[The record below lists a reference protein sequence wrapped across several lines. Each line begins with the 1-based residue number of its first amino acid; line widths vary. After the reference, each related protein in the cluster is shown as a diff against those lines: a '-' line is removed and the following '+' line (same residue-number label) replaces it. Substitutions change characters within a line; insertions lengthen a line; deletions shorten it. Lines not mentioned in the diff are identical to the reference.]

1 MSSETFRRLLIEA
14 NVLDRDR
21 LAKAEAAASSRGTSL
36 ERTIVA
42 LALADEATVW
52 RVLAKAHGLKFV
64 DPAKFAPQP
73 EALKKVPKEQIEQNE
88 AMPVLLKDGVLWV
101 AIDDP
106 FKTFVADNLSFLA
119 GCTVQCALMPP
130 QALKQAIRKQVGGA
144 AAEAAAKAGAGKDA
158 EGDDAP
164 IIRLVGKT
172 IEEALAARASDIH
185 VEPFQQRLRVR
196 YRIDGVLKEIASLEH
211 TLLAPMT
218 SRLKIM
224 AGLDIAER
232 RKPQDGRISF
242 RTQGRDIDIRTSVL
256 PGSHG
261 ETIVMRLLDKERGLM
276 SLQGLGFE
284 GADRER
290 FSRIIGRPNGIVL
303 VTGPT
308 GSGKTTTLYAAL
320 QELNRPDVKI
330 ITAEDP
336 VEFNIRGINQCQV
349 KSRIGLNFS
358 RILRAMLRQ
367 APNVI
372 LVGEIRDKETAEIAV
387 QAALTGHLVFSTL
400 HTNDA
405 PSAVMRLMELGIP
418 PYLINATVLGVLAQR
433 LVRTL
438 CPACKIREDESTTAA
453 SLAALAELVKPWQIS
468 GSYRPYQPVGCVDC
482 RMTGFR
488 GRTGLYELLSISE
501 AFKDK
506 VNHEPKME
514 SLRRQGVSDG
524 MRPLRLA
531 GAARVAE
538 GLTTLDE
545 VLSCTPPVT

>member
-1 MSSETFRRLLIEA
+1 LSSETFRRLLLEA
-14 NVLDRDR
+14 NVLDRER
-21 LAKAEAAASSRGTSL
+21 LAKAEAAASSRGTPL

-42 LALADEATVW
+42 LNLADETAVW

-64 DPAKFAPQP
+64 DPQKLQPQA
-73 EALKKVPKEQIEQNE
+73 EAVKKVPKEQIEQNE
-88 AMPVLLKDGVLWV
+88 ALPVLLKDGVLWV

-106 FKTFVADNLSFLA
+106 VRVFVADNLGFLA
-119 GCTVQCALMPP
+119 GCSVQCALMPP
-130 QALKQAIRKQVGGA
+130 QALKQALRKVTGGGD
-144 AAEAAAKAGAGKDA
+144 AAKAGAAGGGA
-158 EGDDAP
+158 AGAGEGDDAP
-164 IIRLVGKT
+164 IIRLVAKT
-172 IEEALAARASDIH
+172 IDEALQQRASDIH
-185 VEPFQQRLRVR
+185 VEPFQQRLRIR
-196 YRIDGVLKEIASLEH
+196 YRVDGVLKEIASLEP

-284 GADRER
+284 GTDRER

-349 KSRIGLNFS
+349 KSRIGLTFA

-400 HTNDA
+400 HTND
-405 PSAVMRLMELGIP
+405 SASAITRLCDMGVKPFLV
-418 PYLINATVLGVLAQR
+418 AASVQAVLAQR
-433 LVRTL
+433 LLRVLCKECKQPHEPSATDLRSIGVDPNNVSGATCFRAQG
-438 CPACKIREDESTTAA
+438 CPACNH
-453 SLAALAELVKPWQIS
+453 
-468 GSYRPYQPVGCVDC
+468 
-482 RMTGFR
+482 TGYR
-488 GRTGLYELLSISE
+488 GRLGIYELLQMDNTLREMTFRGEPMVRLREYAWQSGGMSTLVQDG
-501 AFKDK
+501 ARK
-506 VNHEPKME
+506 VLQGHTTIQEL
-514 SLRRQGVSDG
+514 LRVV
-524 MRPLRLA
+524 
-531 GAARVAE
+531 AAV
-538 GLTTLDE
+538 
-545 VLSCTPPVT
+545 

>member
-1 MSSETFRRLLIEA
+1 LSSETFRRLLLEA
-14 NVLDRDR
+14 NVLDRER
-21 LAKAEAAASSRGTSL
+21 LAKAEAAASSRGTPL

-42 LALADEATVW
+42 LNLADETAVW

-64 DPAKFAPQP
+64 DPQKLQPQA
-73 EALKKVPKEQIEQNE
+73 EAVKKVPKEQIEQNE
-88 AMPVLLKDGVLWV
+88 ALPVLLKDGVLWV

-106 FKTFVADNLSFLA
+106 VRVFVADNLGFLA
-119 GCTVQCALMPP
+119 GCSVQCALMPP
-130 QALKQAIRKQVGGA
+130 QALKQALRKVTGGG
-144 AAEAAAKAGAGKDA
+144 EAAKAGAAGGA
-158 EGDDAP
+158 GSGAGEGDDAP
-164 IIRLVGKT
+164 IIRLVAKT
-172 IEEALAARASDIH
+172 IDEALQQRASDIH
-185 VEPFQQRLRVR
+185 VEPFQQRLRIR
-196 YRIDGVLKEIASLEH
+196 YRVDGVLKEIASLEP

-349 KSRIGLNFS
+349 KSRIGLTFA

-400 HTNDA
+400 HTND
-405 PSAVMRLMELGIP
+405 SASAITRLCDMGVKPFLV
-418 PYLINATVLGVLAQR
+418 AASVQAVLAQR
-433 LVRTL
+433 LLRVLCKECKQPHEPSATDLRSIGVDPNNVSGATCFRAQG
-438 CPACKIREDESTTAA
+438 CPACNH
-453 SLAALAELVKPWQIS
+453 
-468 GSYRPYQPVGCVDC
+468 
-482 RMTGFR
+482 TGYR
-488 GRTGLYELLSISE
+488 GRLGIYELLQMDNTLREMTFRAEPMVRLREYAWQSGGMSTLVQDG
-501 AFKDK
+501 ARK
-506 VNHEPKME
+506 VLQGHTTIQEL
-514 SLRRQGVSDG
+514 LRVV
-524 MRPLRLA
+524 
-531 GAARVAE
+531 AAV
-538 GLTTLDE
+538 
-545 VLSCTPPVT
+545 

>member
-1 MSSETFRRLLIEA
+1 MSAEAFRRLLLEA
-14 NVLDRDR
+14 NVLDRER
-21 LAKAEAAASSRGTSL
+21 LAKAEAASASRGTAL

-42 LALADEATVW
+42 LGLADEAAVW

-64 DPAKFAPQP
+64 DPAKYAPNAD
-73 EALKKVPKEQIEQNE
+73 ALKRVPKEQIEQNE
-88 AMPVLLKDGVLWV
+88 ALPVVVKDGVLFV

-106 FKTFVADNLSFLA
+106 VRTFVADNLSFLA
-119 GCTVQCALMPP
+119 GCPVECALMPP
-130 QALKQAIRKQVGGA
+130 QALKQALRKAAGSVGGDAGRA
-144 AAEAAAKAGAGKDA
+144 AAPAGKDA
-158 EGDDAP
+158 GGEDAP

-172 IEEALAARASDIH
+172 IDDALTARASDIH
-185 VEPFQQRLRVR
+185 VEPFQQRVRIR
-196 YRIDGVLKEIASLEH
+196 YRVDGVLKEIASIEAS
-211 TLLAPMT
+211 LLAPIT

-224 AGLDIAER
+224 AGLDIAEK

-242 RTQGRDIDIRTSVL
+242 KAQGGRDIDIRTSVL

-276 SLQGLGFE
+276 SLQALGFE
-284 GADRER
+284 GRDRER
-290 FSRIIGRPNGIVL
+290 FQSVIGRPNGIVL

-349 KSRIGLNFS
+349 KSRIGLTFA

-400 HTNDA
+400 HTND
-405 PSAVMRLMELGIP
+405 SASAITRLVDMGVKPFLV
-418 PYLINATVLGVLAQR
+418 AASVQAVLAQR
-433 LVRTL
+433 LLRVVCKQCRQPYEPTPTEL
-438 CPACKIREDESTTAA
+438 RSVGIDPGRAREATFYRAEGCEACGHSGYKGRQGIFELMVMTNKLRELAFQGAATQEIRR
-453 SLAALAELVKPWQIS
+453 AALGQ
-468 GSYRPYQPVGCVDC
+468 
-482 RMTGFR
+482 
-488 GRTGLYELLSISE
+488 
-501 AFKDK
+501 
-506 VNHEPKME
+506 
-514 SLRRQGVSDG
+514 G
-524 MRPLRLA
+524 MRMMFDDGVGKALR
-531 GAARVAE
+531 GI
-538 GLTTLDE
+538 TTLDE
-545 VLSCTPPVT
+545 VFRVAKRVE